1 MVAIDMIEFAEST
14 KKGSESRQDYIVEVQ
29 ARLAS
34 SCFTLHLCPTCTE
47 LACGQRWQSWL
58 DTKQEGIVTVMQ
70 WVCFEGLC
78 EDLPVYINQRPPDAK
93 PHWVLAQGVGPKG
106 VELDSS
112 RSGRI
117 HRPTLRQYGI
127 PNPTLSSEAL
137 ADWAADLCVVAD
149 TVLATCQCNSDPA
162 ASLRTLFQAH
172 CPLLQAWAEDEAVR
186 QQLTAAGADQT
197 TPTEP
202 ASSQCPAAAS
212 PVKGPAS
219 DTHGTTSHSEG
230 KQSTQKKEVRR
241 PNDKHA
247 KRQALVEEVRDGLS
261 VAQK

>member
-1 MVAIDMIEFAEST
+1 MCLHNTSINC
-14 KKGSESRQDYIVEVQ
+14 
-29 ARLAS
+29 
-34 SCFTLHLCPTCTE
+34 CFKNVNWSHVVRHLV
-47 LACGQRWQSWL
+47 LR
-58 DTKQEGIVTVMQ
+58 DEG
-70 WVCFEGLC
+70 
-78 EDLPVYINQRPPDAK
+78 
-93 PHWVLAQGVGPKG
+93 
-106 VELDSS
+106 
-112 RSGRI
+112 
-117 HRPTLRQYGI
+117 
-127 PNPTLSSEAL
+127 
-137 ADWAADLCVVAD
+137 
-149 TVLATCQCNSDPA
+149 
-162 ASLRTLFQAH
+162 
-172 CPLLQAWAEDEAVR
+172 VR